1 MFLYI
6 ERYDESYDL
15 ILDTFS
21 FKKLKK
27 ACAGDLVRNV
37 NFESGY
43 SSFFTSYETVKYD
56 IASSSNGYSLKIY
69 DRTRTS
75 YGVYKDLYI
84 DLACVNKGDRF
95 FVQGKFKL
103 EDTHGNR
110 VDCVGKLNQCSG
122 IRLRKESIDEGT
134 KYNAV
139 TSNVAI
145 HPDEYERGDNW
156 TLMNGIFTFDKITVN
171 HTRMYFI
178 LEGSITDTVIY
189 DDISIIPLEK
199 YCDQSVMN
207 PSFEVGTT
215 SY

>member
-1 MFLYI
+1 MF
-6 ERYDESYDL
+6 
-15 ILDTFS
+15 
-21 FKKLKK
+21 
-27 ACAGDLVRNV
+27 N
-37 NFESGY
+37 
-43 SSFFTSYETVKYD
+43 
-56 IASSSNGYSLKIY
+56 
-69 DRTRTS
+69 
-75 YGVYKDLYI
+75 
-84 DLACVNKGDRF
+84 
-95 FVQGKFKL
+95 L
-103 EDTHGNR
+103 EDIQCNR

-134 KYNAV
+134 KHHVV

-156 TLMNGIFTFDKITVN
+156 SLMAGIFTFDKITVN

-178 LEGSITDTVIY
+178 LEGGITDTVIY

-207 PSFEVGTT
+207 TSFEVGTT